1 MRRTRA
7 LLLALTTVAATLL
20 PVASSTFT
28 GATAD
33 AATASAKAPVADGRI
48 AFVRHNQIFT
58 MGPGG
63 RAVVKLTSAG
73 KNYRPQWSPDGRRIS
88 YIHEAGGHK
97 DVWVMNARGGGK
109 RAVTTTGDVTS
120 AGAPWSPNGLQLAFS
135 SPVDDNGFPTNALQ
149 AISSTAPAATPTV
162 LSGYATGGECGGPVG
177 EPGDPQP
184 TIFVDTYLAWSPA
197 AGGSR
202 IAVKTSDCR
211 FDYAIGFYHVA
222 SGEFEQKY
230 AGGADCCGYAQW
242 TDFFFGPTGQFGYTE
257 RPLGDYGDD
266 PSPRSI
272 LYPGFAS
279 RAGDTGGA
287 PSPSGRFMAFTN
299 NAGGKAH
306 VIRAN
311 VNGTHRVRLT
321 VGYQPDWRPQP

>member
-7 LLLALTTVAATLL
+7 LLLALATVAATLL

-88 YIHEAGGHK
+88 YIHEAGGAK
-97 DVWVMNARGGGK
+97 DVWVMNAGGGGK
-109 RAVTTTGDVTS
+109 RAVTKTGDITS
-120 AGAPWSPNGLQLAFS
+120 AGAPWSPNGLLLAFS

-149 AISSTAPAATPTV
+149 SISSTTPAATPTV

-211 FDYAIGFYHVA
+211 FDYAIGYLPRRDRRVRASGRRRRRLLRVRTMDRLLLRPDRPVRVHRASPWATTATTPARGNPVPRHSPPAPVTPAGPPPPRVA
-222 SGEFEQKY
+222 S
-230 AGGADCCGYAQW
+230 W
-242 TDFFFGPTGQFGYTE
+242 
-257 RPLGDYGDD
+257 
-266 PSPRSI
+266 PSPTTPAAR
-272 LYPGFAS
+272 
-279 RAGDTGGA
+279 RT
-287 PSPSGRFMAFTN
+287 
-299 NAGGKAH
+299 
-306 VIRAN
+306 
-311 VNGTHRVRLT
+311 
-321 VGYQPDWRPQP
+321 